1 MGQSVFELLQVFL
14 QKYNQLG
21 VFTIEPVGLDA
32 AAVVWVV
39 EGGLVVAEDIH
50 CQSRGRE
57 RSSRKSW
64 HFYGIVLGDNSE

>member
-14 QKYNQLG
+14 QRYNQLAVD

-39 EGGLVVAEDIH
+39 EGGVVVAEDIH
-50 CQSRGRE
+50 CQSCCCCCCC
-57 RSSRKSW
+57 
-64 HFYGIVLGDNSE
+64 